1 MSMHVMCRADVW
13 LALWRERSARE
24 RRLVALGLAVLAP
37 LAFYLY
43 VWQPLTVRHD
53 RLSKEVARLSS
64 QVEVMRHQVNEIQRL
79 RLQPPMPAAGS
90 FAEAVREV
98 AKRMQLQAHIA
109 EWQQQTDG
117 RLHVRLRAAPAPR
130 LAEWLGELA
139 LAGARIE
146 RCELRALGSSD
157 GIEAQLVLAR
167 VQL

>member
-1 MSMHVMCRADVW
+1 MRRAELW

-24 RRLVALGLAVLAP
+24 RRLIALGVAVLVP

-43 VWQPLTVRHD
+43 VWQPLTARHE
-53 RLSKEVARLSS
+53 RLSREVARLRS
-64 QVEVMRHQVNEIQRL
+64 QVDVMRQQAAEVQRL

-90 FAEAVREV
+90 PSEGAREAAERL
-98 AKRMQLQAHIA
+98 QLQAHIA
-109 EWQQQTDG
+109 EWRQEADG

-146 RCELRALGSSD
+146 RCELQAMGASD

-167 VQL
+167 VQP